1 MAQHVSLA
9 LARPPLDRDDPP
21 NVLDGFLDERVRGWG
36 TVSTRLSPVETGALW
51 ILFALNAAFGAWLL
65 AVRAGTAKCGGPVCT
80 VITLGDHPPLAL
92 VLAGICVGATVVAA
106 PLTRGLTR
114 AGGARLGLVGVAGL
128 SGVIAVAGVVAV
140 VAAVALGLALAFGLL
155 LFVVDRL

>member
-1 MAQHVSLA
+1 
-9 LARPPLDRDDPP
+9 
-21 NVLDGFLDERVRGWG
+21 
-36 TVSTRLSPVETGALW
+36 
-51 ILFALNAAFGAWLL
+51 
-65 AVRAGTAKCGGPVCT
+65 
-80 VITLGDHPPLAL
+80 
-92 VLAGICVGATVVAA
+92 VGATVVAA